1 MVELKLKDIESLNA
15 VTGAL
20 HKNGYKYSIFIVRKK
35 DSGGIDYFTVQIEG
49 VKNGRYKTS

>member
-20 HKNGYKYSIFIVRKK
+20 HKNGYKYSTFIIWKK
-35 DSGGIDYFTVQIEG
+35 NNGGIDYFTVRIEG
-49 VKNGRYKTS
+49 EENG